1 MEKIY
6 NIVYDIPTVIAEQKT
21 KINDILSTAECI
33 RADIEKYEVSYSIR
47 DKEYKTIK
55 LRPIYDMGLRK
66 EVTEVKLLTNT
77 ASNNL
82 FYYIPDTEL
91 LTVAYNLHQSQA
103 RRVQRESIRKEREYI
118 NNFLNTFTYDKIK
131 TI

>member
-1 MEKIY
+1 MEKVY

-21 KINDILSTAECI
+21 KINDILSTAEYI

-77 ASNNL
+77 ASNHL

-103 RRVQRESIRKEREYI
+103 RRVQRETIRKEREYI